1 VNLSFSAEQLAFRDS
16 LRGLLAAQAT
26 PAMLRQ
32 LWDTSTGRSAPLW
45 KQLSEVG
52 VPAVLVPEAFG
63 GVGGD
68 ELDMMLVLEE
78 LGGAAVPDAIL
89 ESCLLAPYLIGT
101 CTSAGLRE
109 RWLPA
114 LAAGSVRIT
123 VARRGSQVAPDLHVS
138 DAVLLERDGGLMLA
152 ETADVDA
159 TPLRSIDPS
168 RRLFRVSLRG
178 GAGEP
183 LPGAGLAG
191 ASARALAGSAA
202 LLSGVAA
209 RLVALAADY
218 AKVRFQFGRPI
229 GSFQAVKHQLAQALS
244 LDELARQATVAATYQ
259 VARGGAEA
267 MDAAAMAHLCA
278 VEAEAESNRVA
289 LQVHGGVGFTWEHD
303 VQIWLKYGK
312 TLELGYGTRGD
323 AAALAGQAGLG
334 RSGASGARESNR

>member
-1 VNLSFSAEQLAFRDS
+1 VNLRFTAEQLAFRDS
-16 LRGLLAAQAT
+16 VRGLLAAQAT

-32 LWDTSTGRSAPLW
+32 LWGTSTGRSARLW
-45 KQLSEVG
+45 KQLSEIG

-63 GVGGD
+63 GAGGD

-101 CTSAGLRE
+101 CMSAGLRE

-114 LAAGSVRIT
+114 LAAGSVRVT
-123 VARRGSQVAPDLHVS
+123 VARGGSQVAPDLHVS
-138 DAVLLERDGGLMLA
+138 DAVLLERDGGLILA
-152 ETADVDA
+152 QTANVDA
-159 TPLRSIDPS
+159 TPLRSMDPS

-178 GAGEP
+178 GEGEV
-183 LPGAGLAG
+183 LPAAGLAG

-202 LLSGVAA
+202 LLNGVAA
-209 RLVALAADY
+209 RLVALAAGY
-218 AKVRFQFGRPI
+218 AKARFQFGRPI

-244 LDELARQATVAATYQ
+244 LDELARQATIAATYQ

-267 MDAAAMAHLCA
+267 MDAAGMAHLCA

-289 LQVHGGVGFTWEHD
+289 LQVYGGVGFTWEHD
-303 VQIWLKYGK
+303 LQIWLKYGK
-312 TLELGYGTRGD
+312 TLEMGYGSRRL
-323 AAALAGQAGLG
+323 AAALAGEAGLR
-334 RSGASGARESNR
+334 RSATRRV